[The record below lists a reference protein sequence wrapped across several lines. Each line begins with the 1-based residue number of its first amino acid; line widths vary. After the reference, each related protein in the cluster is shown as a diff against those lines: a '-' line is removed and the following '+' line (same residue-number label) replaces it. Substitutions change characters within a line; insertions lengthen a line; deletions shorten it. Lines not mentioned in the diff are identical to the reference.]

1 MIAGVVCQVGIDLHV
16 GDFKTLGTFIA
27 CIIIA
32 IRDLNKDRVENKDV
46 IEELDQMKFS
56 ERKDG
61 KKDNGSE
68 DLESEEKDE
77 EAEDLEGGD

>member
-1 MIAGVVCQVGIDLHV
+1 M
-16 GDFKTLGTFIA
+16 A